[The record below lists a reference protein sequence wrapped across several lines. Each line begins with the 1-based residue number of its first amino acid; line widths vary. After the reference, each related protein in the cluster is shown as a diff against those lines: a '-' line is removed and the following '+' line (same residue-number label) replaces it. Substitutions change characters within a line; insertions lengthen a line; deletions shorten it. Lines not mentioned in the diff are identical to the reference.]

1 MVSFRPLNLADLPV
15 IRPFFAMTKSRLC
28 DCSSVLAMWRGDFAT
43 EIAFGGDT
51 LYVKQHYGGLPTF
64 MTPLGGDFFAGMETI
79 LAYCRAYSRKA
90 LFSAVA
96 RDELD
101 ALRQRYPIIR
111 AEPMRD
117 WYDYLYE
124 SADLIELKG
133 RRFHG
138 QRNHISRF
146 DREHPDHAYGPLTD
160 TAAARAFLG
169 RYYQKQPPADA
180 IGRFDQSL
188 VYEVLERYGEYGQLG
203 GVLTAGGE
211 IVSVSIGEVV
221 GDTLF
226 IHIEKADTGYS
237 GAYQKTV
244 NGFARLY
251 GGGVRYIN
259 REEDM
264 GIEGLRKSKLSYH
277 PAALLEK
284 YTVEIS
290 LDGN

>member
-1 MVSFRPLNLADLPV
+1 MVSFRPLDLADLPLV
-15 IRPFFAMTKSRLC
+15 KPYYALSKSRLC
-28 DCSSVLAMWRGDFAT
+28 DCSAVLAMWRGYFAT

-51 LYVKQHYGGLPTF
+51 LYVKQHYGGAPTF
-64 MTPLGGDFFAGMETI
+64 MAPLGGDFYAGIETV
-79 LAYCRAYSRKA
+79 LAYCRAYSHKA
-90 LFSAVA
+90 IFSSVS

-101 ALRQRYPIIR
+101 AIRQRYRIVR

-124 SADLIELKG
+124 SEDLTELKG

-146 DREHPDHAYGPLTD
+146 DREYPDHRYGPLTD
-160 TAAARAFLG
+160 AGAARAFIG
-169 RYYQKQPPADA
+169 RFYQKNPPADG
-180 IGRFDQSL
+180 IGRFEREL

-203 GVLTAGGE
+203 GVLTVGGE
-211 IVSVSIGEVV
+211 IVSVSVGEVV

-226 IHIEKADTGYS
+226 VHIEKADAGYA

-251 GGGVRYIN
+251 GGGARYIN

-264 GIEGLRKSKLSYH
+264 GIEGLRRSKLSYH

-284 YTVEIS
+284 FSVEIA
-290 LDGN
+290 